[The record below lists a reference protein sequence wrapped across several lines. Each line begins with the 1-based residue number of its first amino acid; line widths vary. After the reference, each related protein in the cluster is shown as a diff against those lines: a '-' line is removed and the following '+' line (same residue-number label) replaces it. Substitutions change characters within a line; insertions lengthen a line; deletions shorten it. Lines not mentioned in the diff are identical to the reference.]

1 MFDLVQVVKQG
12 VIAFALEAVEN
23 KPPPPLPLKS
33 RIFFRVNLQLLK
45 LQLPAR
51 GSV

>member
-23 KPPPPLPLKS
+23 KPPLPLKS

>member
-23 KPPPPLPLKS
+23 KPPPLPLKS